1 MLDLLLSTIED
12 AQDRSLFEDIYHQ
25 YLPKMKRIA
34 HHYLSIQED
43 AEDAL
48 QEAFKAIVQN
58 IEKLR
63 SRKDIEINIYITKT
77 VKSACIDILRKQRQ
91 YESIDTCYHLCS
103 DENVVEEAIDRDL
116 YARVMEYVTTQMPPQ
131 YIDAL
136 TLRLIH
142 GMSAGEIA
150 IALHRSP
157 NTVRSWLRRG
167 QQMLRKRF
175 PEEYT
180 HEKKEK

>member
-1 MLDLLLSTIED
+1 
-12 AQDRSLFEDIYHQ
+12 
-25 YLPKMKRIA
+25 
-34 HHYLSIQED
+34 
-43 AEDAL
+43 
-48 QEAFKAIVQN
+48 
-58 IEKLR
+58 
-63 SRKDIEINIYITKT
+63 
-77 VKSACIDILRKQRQ
+77 
-91 YESIDTCYHLCS
+91 
-103 DENVVEEAIDRDL
+103 
-116 YARVMEYVTTQMPPQ
+116 MEYVTTQMPPQ